1 MRMLNV
7 GGGPIPVPAQYAGW
21 DVDLLDIDPAVGPDI
36 LLDAREMNTLPSAQ
50 YDAVYASHVLE
61 HFAEH
66 EVAVVLRGFYHVLT
80 ADGFADVRVPD
91 VMAVIDAV
99 LRNGLELDSGLYQSP
114 AGPIRV
120 GDALWG
126 FQAQIAKSGQPHYA
140 HRWGFSRNTLG
151 RALKQAGFE
160 YILLRGGHYEVRA
173 IAFKHEPDQERIDV
187 LGVKTHEK

>member
-1 MRMLNV
+1 MRVLNV
-7 GGGPIPVPAQYAGW
+7 GGGPVPVPTQYAGW

-36 LLDAREMNTLPSAQ
+36 LLDAREMHTLPAAQ

-91 VMAVIDAV
+91 AMAVIDAV

-126 FQAQIAKSGQPHYA
+126 FQAQIARSGEGFYA
-140 HRWGFSRNTLG
+140 HRWGFSRNILG

-160 YILLRGGHYEVRA
+160 YILLKEGHYEQQAV
-173 IAFKHEPDQERIDV
+173 AFKHEPDRERIDD